1 MFPYEQ
7 NGLHSGTLPWH
18 SLQQERVETTFY
30 LLTRDLRYMV
40 RDTVLDAL
48 TQR

>member
-40 RDTVLDAL
+40 RDTVQE
-48 TQR
+48 TCWTR